1 MDDLEAF
8 GPIAERTG
16 FQLRR
21 FEVESSSLLA
31 EELAEIGLTPARAT
45 AIVFVGLH
53 EGCDQMAL
61 GRVFG
66 INRATTMKLVNNLVA
81 LGALERR
88 EANDRRRNA
97 LYLTSAGRAL
107 CSEVEVMTKRHDEK
121 VFNHLSPAELDQF
134 RALLGKLRSGLRAV
148 PGQAAKTV
156 RRFRSVK

>member
-21 FEVESSSLLA
+21 FEVESSAPLA

-61 GRVFG
+61 GRAFG
-66 INRATTMKLVNNLVA
+66 INRATTMKLVNNLVS
-81 LGALERR
+81 LGVLERR

-97 LYLTSAGRAL
+97 LFLTPAGRSLQA
-107 CSEVEVMTKRHDEK
+107 EVEAMTKRHDDM
-121 VFNHLSPAELDQF
+121 VFSHLSPAELDQF
-134 RALLGKLRSGLRAV
+134 RALLGKLRIGLRAESA
-148 PGQAAKTV
+148 QTAKTV
-156 RRFRSVK
+156 RRFRRVK